1 LPNYNWELLS
11 ILMKSYQFLIF
22 FSVVLLLYSLV
33 NYYIFRH
40 GMMALPQGL
49 VFRKWYPWIFLFLGA
64 SYIIG
69 RVMERFWI
77 SPVSSFFTFVGSFWL
92 AFMVYLLM
100 AVIVVDIFRFIFY
113 FLPIP
118 EVIAGNYSEFKK
130 NVFIAVVSMTSIVVL
145 AGHINALSPRVKRL
159 DIHINKKA
167 GQLKTLHIAAAS
179 DIHMGTLV
187 GPRRT
192 AKLVKMLNEC
202 NADAILLAGDIVDE
216 DLAPVIKYD
225 LGRSLLR
232 LKAPLGVYA
241 ITGNHEYIGGAEAAV
256 AYLEDHGIRMLRDT
270 ALLIKESF
278 YLAGRNDRDSKRFS
292 TKERKSLEKVLV
304 GVDLSLPV
312 IMMDHQPFNLQQ
324 VVDAG
329 VDFQLSG
336 HTHNGQLW
344 PFNFITKALFEVSWG
359 YKQKENSHF
368 YVSSGYG
375 GWGPP
380 VRTGNRPEILD
391 IYITFD

>member
-1 LPNYNWELLS
+1 
-11 ILMKSYQFLIF
+11 
-22 FSVVLLLYSLV
+22 
-33 NYYIFRH
+33 
-40 GMMALPQGL
+40 MMALPQGL
-49 VFRKWYPWIFLFLGA
+49 VFRRWYPWIFLFLVA

-69 RVMERFWI
+69 RVMERIWI
-77 SPVSSFFTFVGSFWL
+77 SSVSSFFTFVGSFWL

-100 AVIVVDIFRFIFY
+100 AVIVIDLARLVLY
-113 FLPIP
+113 FLPTQP
-118 EVIAGNYSEFKK
+118 AFLANNYTEFKK
-130 NVFIAVVSMTSIVVL
+130 YLFVAVTGMVGIVVL
-145 AGHINALSPRVKRL
+145 AGHINALNPRITRL
-159 DIHINKKA
+159 DIKIAKKA
-167 GQLKTLHIAAAS
+167 GSMKTLHIAAAS

-192 AKLVKMLNEC
+192 ARLVRMLNERKP
-202 NADAILLAGDIVDE
+202 DMILLAGDIVDE
-216 DLAPVIKYD
+216 DLAPVIHND
-225 LGRSLLR
+225 LGRSLVK

-256 AYLEDHGIRMLRDT
+256 KYLGEHGIKMIRDT
-270 ALLIKESF
+270 AIKINDSF

-292 TKERKSLEKVLV
+292 SKERKSLEQIME
-304 GVDLSLPV
+304 GVDRALPV

-324 VVDAG
+324 VADAG

-336 HTHNGQLW
+336 HTHHGQLW
-344 PFNFITKALFEVSWG
+344 PFNYITQAIYEVSWG
-359 YKQKENSHF
+359 YKQKDNSQF

-391 IYITFD
+391 IYITFE

>member
-1 LPNYNWELLS
+1 MRS
-11 ILMKSYQFLIF
+11 VQFLIF
-22 FSVVLLLYSLV
+22 FGIVLLIYSLV
-33 NYYIFRH
+33 NYYIYIR
-40 GMMALPQGL
+40 GMQALPSGTS
-49 VFRKWYPWIFLFLGA
+49 FKSWYPWIFLFVSA
-64 SYIIG
+64 SYVLSRFLE
-69 RVMERFWI
+69 RVWI
-77 SPVSSFFTFVGSFWL
+77 SPVSSVLTFVGSFWL
-92 AFMVYLLM
+92 ALMVYLLM
-100 AVIVVDIFRFIFY
+100 AVLVIDLVRLILY
-113 FLPIP
+113 FLPQPAILASHY
-118 EVIAGNYSEFKK
+118 EQVRKYLFFAVAGIAG
-130 NVFIAVVSMTSIVVL
+130 IVVL
-145 AGHINALSPRVKRL
+145 AGHINALTPRVKRL
-159 DIHINKKA
+159 DIQIDKKA
-167 GQLKTLHIAAAS
+167 GQTKTLHIAAAS

-192 AKLVKMLNEC
+192 AKLVRMLNDC
-202 NADAILLAGDIVDE
+202 KPDVILLAGDIVDE
-216 DLAPVIKYD
+216 DIAPVIHND
-225 LGRSLLR
+225 LGRSLLK

-256 AYLEDHGIRMLRDT
+256 KYLETHGITMLRDT
-270 ALLIKESF
+270 AIKINGSF
-278 YLAGRNDRDSKRFS
+278 YLAGRNDRDSKRFNG
-292 TKERKSLEKVLV
+292 TERKGLGKVLE

-336 HTHNGQLW
+336 HTHHGQMW
-344 PFNFITKALFEVSWG
+344 PFNYITTAMYEVSWG
-359 YKQKENSHF
+359 YLQKGKSHF

>member
-1 LPNYNWELLS
+1 
-11 ILMKSYQFLIF
+11 MKSYQFLIF
-22 FSVVLLLYSLV
+22 FFFLILIYSLV
-33 NYYIFRH
+33 NYYIYAR
-40 GMMALPQGL
+40 GMQALPQGII
-49 VFRKWYPWIFLFLGA
+49 FRKIFPWIFLFLSA

-69 RVMERFWI
+69 RFVERIWI

-100 AVIVVDIFRFIFY
+100 AVIVVDIIRLVLF
-113 FLPIP
+113 FLPHP
-118 EVIAGNYSEFKK
+118 AFLTENYVQIKK
-130 NVFIAVVSMTSIVVL
+130 YLFIAVTGIAGIVVL
-145 AGHINALSPRVKRL
+145 AGHINALTPRVKRI
-159 DIHINKKA
+159 DIRIDKKA
-167 GQLKTLHIAAAS
+167 GQMKTLHIAAAS

-192 AKLVKMLNEC
+192 AKLVKMLNER
-202 NADAILLAGDIVDE
+202 NADIILLAGDIVDE
-216 DLAPVIKYD
+216 DLAPVISND
-225 LGRSLLR
+225 LGESLIK
-232 LKAPLGVYA
+232 LKAPLGVFA

-256 AYLEDHGIRMLRDT
+256 KYLTDHGIRMIRDT
-270 ALLIKESF
+270 AVKINESF

-292 TKERKSLEKVLV
+292 AKERKTLDEVLE
-304 GVDLSLPV
+304 GVDLTFPI

-324 VVDAG
+324 VADAG

-336 HTHNGQLW
+336 HTHHGQLW
-344 PFNFITKALFEVSWG
+344 PFNYITTAIYEISWG
-359 YKQKENSHF
+359 YKQKGNAHF

-380 VRTGNRPEILD
+380 VRTGNRPEIVD

>member
-1 LPNYNWELLS
+1 
-11 ILMKSYQFLIF
+11 MKSYQFLIF
-22 FSVVLLLYSLV
+22 FSIVLLIYSSI
-33 NYYIFRH
+33 NFYIYIR
-40 GMMALPQGL
+40 GMQALPQGTI
-49 VFRKWYPWIFLFLGA
+49 FRNWYPWIFLFVSS

-69 RVMERFWI
+69 RFLERAWI

-92 AFMVYLLM
+92 AFMMYLFM
-100 AVIVVDIFRFIFY
+100 TVIVIDILRLIIY
-113 FLPIP
+113 FLPQP
-118 EVIAGNYSEFKK
+118 AVLANYSVEFKK
-130 NVFIAVVSMTSIVVL
+130 YLFIAVVGITGIVVL
-145 AGHINALSPRVKRL
+145 AGHINALNPRVKRI

-167 GQLKTLHIAAAS
+167 GQMKALHIAAAS

-192 AKLVKMLNEC
+192 AKLVRMLNEC
-202 NADAILLAGDIVDE
+202 NADMILLAGDIVDE
-216 DLAPVIKYD
+216 DLAPVIHND
-225 LGRSLLR
+225 LGRSLVK
-232 LKAPLGVYA
+232 LKAPLGIFA
-241 ITGNHEYIGGAEAAV
+241 ITGNHEYIGGADSAV
-256 AYLEDHGIRMLRDT
+256 KYLNDHGIHMLRDT
-270 ALLIKESF
+270 SIMINNSF

-292 TKERKSLEKVLV
+292 RKERKGLDKVLE

-324 VVDAG
+324 VADAG

-336 HTHNGQLW
+336 HTHHGQLW
-344 PFNFITKALFEVSWG
+344 PFGYITDAIYELSWG
-359 YKQKENSHF
+359 HKMKGNTHF

-391 IYITFD
+391 IYITFN

>member
-1 LPNYNWELLS
+1 
-11 ILMKSYQFLIF
+11 MKSYQFVIF
-22 FSVVLLLYSLV
+22 FSIVLLIYSLV
-33 NYYIFRH
+33 NYYIFIR
-40 GMMALPQGL
+40 GFQALPVGMS
-49 VFRKWYPWIFLFLGA
+49 FRKWYPWIFLFVSA
-64 SYIIG
+64 AYIIG
-69 RVMERFWI
+69 RFLERAWI
-77 SPVSSFFTFVGSFWL
+77 SPLSSFFTFVGSFWL
-92 AFMVYLLM
+92 AVMAYSLM
-100 AVIVVDIFRFIFY
+100 AVVVVDLVRLILY
-113 FLPIP
+113 FLPQP
-118 EVIAGNYSEFKK
+118 AFLADNYVQVKK
-130 NVFIAVVSMTSIVVL
+130 IMFFVVTGFIGIVVL
-145 AGHINALSPRVKRL
+145 FGHINALNPRVKQL

-192 AKLVKMLNEC
+192 AKLVQMLNDC
-202 NADAILLAGDIVDE
+202 NADVILLAGDIVDE
-216 DLAPVIKYD
+216 DLGPVIHND
-225 LGRSLLR
+225 LGRSLLK

-256 AYLEDHGIRMLRDT
+256 KYLETHGIKMLRDT
-270 ALLIKESF
+270 AIKIQESF

-292 TKERKSLEKVLV
+292 NKERKSLDKVLE
-304 GVDLSLPV
+304 GVDFSLPV
-312 IMMDHQPFNLQQ
+312 LMMDHQPFNLQQ
-324 VVDAG
+324 VADAG

-336 HTHNGQLW
+336 HTHHGQLW
-344 PFNFITKALFEVSWG
+344 PFNYITAAIYEVSWG
-359 YKQKENSHF
+359 YKKKDNSHY

>member
-1 LPNYNWELLS
+1 
-11 ILMKSYQFLIF
+11 MRSYQFLIF
-22 FSVVLLLYSLV
+22 FSIVIFIYSLI

-40 GMMALPQGL
+40 GMMALPQETA
-49 VFRKWYPWIFLFLGA
+49 FRKWYPWIFLFLA
-64 SYIIG
+64 SSYIIG
-69 RVMERFWI
+69 RVLERVWI

-92 AFMVYLLM
+92 ALMVYFLM
-100 AVIVVDIFRFIFY
+100 AVIVIDLFRLVIYLLPARPAFMVNNYEDI
-113 FLPIP
+113 
-118 EVIAGNYSEFKK
+118 KK
-130 NVFIAVVSMTSIVVL
+130 YLFIAVAGVVAVVVL
-145 AGHINALSPRVKRL
+145 AGHINALNPRVKRL
-159 DIHINKKA
+159 DIKIAKRA
-167 GQLKTLHIAAAS
+167 GSMKTLHIAAAS

-192 AKLVKMLNEC
+192 AKMVRMLNAC
-202 NADAILLAGDIVDE
+202 HADMILLAGDIVDE
-216 DLAPVIKYD
+216 DLAPVIHND
-225 LGRSLLR
+225 LGRSLVK

-256 AYLEDHGIRMLRDT
+256 KYLSEHGIKMLRDT
-270 ALLIKESF
+270 AIKINESF

-292 TKERKSLEKVLV
+292 SKERKSLDQILE
-304 GVDLSLPV
+304 GVDHSLPV

-324 VVDAG
+324 VEDAG

-336 HTHNGQLW
+336 HTHHGQLW
-344 PFNFITKALFEVSWG
+344 PFNYITKAIYEVSWG
-359 YKQKENSHF
+359 YKMKGNSQF

-391 IYITFD
+391 IYITFE

>member
-1 LPNYNWELLS
+1 
-11 ILMKSYQFLIF
+11 MKSYQFLIF
-22 FSVVLLLYSLV
+22 FSIVLLIYSLV
-33 NYYIFRH
+33 NYYIYSR
-40 GMMALPQGL
+40 GMQALPQGTS
-49 VFRKWYPWIFLFLGA
+49 VKHWYPWIFLFLTS

-69 RVMERFWI
+69 RFLERAWI
-77 SPVSSFFTFVGSFWL
+77 SPISSFFTFVGSFWL

-100 AVIVVDIFRFIFY
+100 TVIVIDIFRLILY
-113 FLPIP
+113 FLPQPAIL
-118 EVIAGNYSEFKK
+118 ADNYVEFKK
-130 NVFIAVVSMTSIVVL
+130 YLLIAVVSIVGIIVL
-145 AGHINALSPRVKRL
+145 IGHINALNPRVKRI

-167 GQLKTLHIAAAS
+167 GEMKSLHIAAAS

-192 AKLVKMLNEC
+192 AKLVQMLNDRH
-202 NADAILLAGDIVDE
+202 ADVILLAGDIVDE
-216 DLAPVIKYD
+216 DLAPVIHND
-225 LGRSLLR
+225 LGRSLVK
-232 LKAPLGVYA
+232 LKASLGVFA

-256 AYLEDHGIRMLRDT
+256 KYLEAHGIRMLRDT
-270 ALLIKESF
+270 SIKINGSF

-292 TKERKSLEKVLV
+292 QKERKGLDKVLE
-304 GVDLSLPV
+304 GVDFSLPV
-312 IMMDHQPFNLQQ
+312 LMMDHQPFNLQQ
-324 VVDAG
+324 VADAG

-336 HTHNGQLW
+336 HTHHGQLW
-344 PFNFITKALFEVSWG
+344 PFNYITSAMYEVSWG
-359 YKQKENSHF
+359 FKKKGNSNF